1 MPALPNHKRFAWG
14 LLVALPLL
22 LAGLLGSCAR
32 VVPPGGGPKDSLPPR
47 LVRSV
52 PSQGQTGYKG
62 RTVSLEF
69 DEWVAINGIM
79 QQLIVSPVQDNAY
92 TFKQK
97 GRRLTLTFEKEFP
110 DSATVFLNFRNA
122 VTDINEKLP
131 AKDLR
136 LAFATGA
143 RLDTILVQGQVSALL
158 TSKPVAGTTVGLWPW
173 RDTTDIRRQRPQ
185 YLALAD
191 AQGIYRLENVRAGRY
206 QLAAFTDAN
215 NNARWSGKRE
225 ALAFVPG
232 PLPVQG
238 DTTVPLTLATVDEDA
253 PRLERVAA
261 AAGRQVEVRFAEG
274 LQNLTALRN
283 TDTIARQPTDATGAT
298 FRLYLPQAWADTLS
312 LRLLA
317 VDSTGNKTDTLV
329 RIAPYKAPRGAKT
342 DTAKVVLRARPEG
355 PAAGNGYYLPTTA
368 TVTLPEP
375 LRPGSALPTLAL
387 RADSQPKAR
396 TVKPTVNRFYNRLTF
411 DLPVGATRFYT
422 LYLGQGG
429 LLASGAALR
438 ADTFN
443 LPLLAEEQVGLIRGR
458 LAAAFAHTILEVLND
473 QGVAVRTLYDAK
485 TFELLGLPPGNY
497 TFRLTVDENGN
508 RKRDLPSYNQRTPG
522 ERVLPPTLPVQVKA
536 NWEVEVGDL
545 FAAAP

>member
-1 MPALPNHKRFAWG
+1 MLPI
-14 LLVALPLL
+14 LLGGL

-32 VVPPGGGPKDSLPPR
+32 VVPPGGGPKDSLAPQ
-47 LVRSV
+47 LIRSL
-52 PSQGQTGYKG
+52 PSQGQTDYKG
-62 RTVSLEF
+62 RTVELEF
-69 DEWVAINGIM
+69 SEWVAVNGIT
-79 QQLIVSPVQDNAY
+79 QQLLVSPVQDNAY
-92 TFKQK
+92 TYKQK
-97 GRRLTLTFEKEFP
+97 GRRLTLTFEKDFP

-136 LAFATGA
+136 LAFATGP

-185 YLALAD
+185 YLALTD
-191 AQGIYRLENVRAGRY
+191 AQGIYRLENVRAGRS

-225 ALAFVPG
+225 PLAFAPAA
-232 PLPVQG
+232 LLVQG

-253 PRLERVAA
+253 PRLERAA
-261 AAGRQVEVRFAEG
+261 AAPGRQIEVRFAEG
-274 LQNLTALRN
+274 LQDLTALRSA
-283 TDTIARQPTDATGAT
+283 DTLPRQPTDATGAT
-298 FRLYLPQAWADTLS
+298 FRLYLAQPWTDTLS
-312 LRLLA
+312 LRMLA
-317 VDSTGNKTDTLV
+317 TDSTGNRTDTLV
-329 RIAPYKAPRGAKT
+329 RVAPYKAPRGARP
-342 DTAKVVLRARPEG
+342 DTGQVVLRARPDG

-368 TVTLPEP
+368 TLTLPEP
-375 LRPGSALPTLAL
+375 LRTGAPLPTLAL
-387 RADSQPKAR
+387 RAVSQPKTLAVRAR
-396 TVKPTVNRFYNRLTF
+396 LNTFGNRLTF
-411 DLPVGATRFYT
+411 ELPLGAAKFYT
-422 LYLGQGG
+422 LYLGGG
-429 LLASGAALR
+429 GILASGAVLR

-443 LPLLAEEQVGLIRGR
+443 LPLLADEQVGLIRGR
-458 LAAAFAHTILEVLND
+458 LAAPFAHTLLEVLND
-473 QGVAVRTLYDAK
+473 QGLALRTLYDAQ

-508 RKRDLPSYNQRTPG
+508 RRRDLPSYTQRTPG
-522 ERVLPPTLPVQVKA
+522 EQVLPPTLPVQVKA